1 MTLTKPSGSPTT
13 NARAW
18 MEWIQYKMS
27 PIQLDR
33 MVERVAFETEAE
45 LKKPRRRNG
54 SGRSGQVGKRAN
66 RRFGVRVVSND
77 VTASNGAP
85 IMLFLEEGTANNGTG
100 FIFPKK
106 AKKLFVPLTR
116 RAAGGWHAGLKYG
129 KDYVLKLKVRG
140 MKGQHIVA
148 NERPKAIQRLKDGFK
163 GLIQDV
169 LRKEGFNAP
178 V

>member
-45 LKKPRRRNG
+45 LKKATPKKWF
-54 SGRSGQVGKRAN
+54 GQVRAGWKTSKPSL
-66 RRFGVRVVSND
+66 GVRVVSND

-169 LRKEGFNAP
+169 LRKEG